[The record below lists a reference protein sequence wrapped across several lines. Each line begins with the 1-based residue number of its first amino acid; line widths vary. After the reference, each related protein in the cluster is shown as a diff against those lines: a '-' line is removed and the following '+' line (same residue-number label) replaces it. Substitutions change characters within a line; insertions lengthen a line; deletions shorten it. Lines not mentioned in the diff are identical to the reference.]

1 MEQTRKEASEL
12 YNKSMFAIKNTKSK
26 FTKII
31 EFINQNQEINNQ
43 NSTEMKTHLRHLIQ
57 LWNNND
63 DANIEYYF
71 KMKEHHSHINGKIEN
86 EILKEMWEDYIK
98 SGLEFRVDL
107 MKLNNL
113 CNKLN

>member
-12 YNKSMFAIKNTKSK
+12 YKKSMFVIKNTKSK
-26 FTKII
+26 FIKII
-31 EFINQNQEINNQ
+31 KFINQNKEINNQ
-43 NSTEMKTHLRHLIQ
+43 ISEEMKTHLGHLIQ
-57 LWNNND
+57 LWKNND

-86 EILKEMWEDYIK
+86 ETLKEMWEDYIK
-98 SGLEFRVDL
+98 SGLEFRIDL
-107 MKLNNL
+107 MKLNDL